1 MVWIFTPGP
10 NLKSTPKSN
19 PSLEVAFLS
28 SAVLLLKNK
37 LEDAWTPHV
46 SIFGEHMT
54 SCSQFF
60 FGQPKLLFELV
71 QNAWTSRMDTVKQ
84 RIPVLNPI
92 SSAECLLQTLCCTFR
107 NSTGHVLVQVRGHA
121 YFTCVTNYSIINTIH
136 CSADTSWNNGH
147 SIAVSGSAPTITAAA
162 PSEEIAKLTRI
173 SKGVSNG
180 PRKETARFSE
190 HTIRTRA
197 PGLFSA
203 RAFERRRAL

>member
-1 MVWIFTPGP
+1 MVSIFTPGP

-19 PSLEVAFLS
+19 PSPEVAFLS
-28 SAVLLLKNK
+28 SADLLLKNK
-37 LEDAWTPHV
+37 EHAWTPHV

-92 SSAECLLQTLCCTFR
+92 SSAECLLQTLRSTFR
-107 NSTGHVLVQVRGHA
+107 NSTGHVLVQLKQWALYSCIRISPDHYSSSTIRGNSRA
-121 YFTCVTNYSIINTIH
+121 YKY
-136 CSADTSWNNGH
+136 
-147 SIAVSGSAPTITAAA
+147 
-162 PSEEIAKLTRI
+162 I

-180 PRKETARFSE
+180 PRKQTARFSE
-190 HTIRTRA
+190 HMIRTRA
-197 PGLFSA
+197 TGLFSA

>member
-84 RIPVLNPI
+84 RIPVLLIPYRVLNV
-92 SSAECLLQTLCCTFR
+92 SSK
-107 NSTGHVLVQVRGHA
+107 
-121 YFTCVTNYSIINTIH
+121 
-136 CSADTSWNNGH
+136 H
-147 SIAVSGSAPTITAAA
+147 SAA
-162 PSEEIAKLTRI
+162 PFATVLGTFWCK
-173 SKGVSNG
+173 
-180 PRKETARFSE
+180 
-190 HTIRTRA
+190 
-197 PGLFSA
+197 
-203 RAFERRRAL
+203 